1 MAFHGDAV
9 NTTSRICSKCRELNE
24 KILLSGDLVKKIDS
38 VNNGIKF
45 KSLGIF
51 KLKGKKIDAELFKI
65 NAIDSI
71 KLNLKTKNF

>member
-1 MAFHGDAV
+1 
-9 NTTSRICSKCRELNE
+9 
-24 KILLSGDLVKKIDS
+24 LLSGDLVKKIDS